1 MDLDTREQSIY
12 SQLDPDAQSK
22 LKAEFQNTALW
33 KNIKTFAMIAL
44 GAVIVAVAIF

>member
-12 SQLDPDAQSK
+12 DQLDPDSKGK

-33 KNIKTFAMIAL
+33 KNVKMFGMDAL
-44 GAVIVAVAIF
+44 GAFIVAIAIF